1 MFRCDTTLFVSK
13 KLPVHLIAEC
23 DNDLSISYLNNMKCQ
38 DVSSVMDYFDCQVCF
53 FIVIIF
59 YGSLE
64 EVGLGIFSLGNSCI
78 AYLFLG
84 FFLMWRQCMH
94 ELQRSV
100 VCYFLCNLYT
110 RILMQ

>member
-53 FIVIIF
+53 QFDFFHCYYFLWKSGRSWFGDFFFRKLLHCLFVSGVF
-59 YGSLE
+59 FNVETVYARVAEKCCML
-64 EVGLGIFSLGNSCI
+64 FSL
-78 AYLFLG
+78 
-84 FFLMWRQCMH
+84 
-94 ELQRSV
+94 
-100 VCYFLCNLYT
+100 
-110 RILMQ
+110 